1 MIVDEDASNT
11 RLLHDFLHNCS
22 EGRFATSLSILFGN
36 CVEKIAENDRHQ
48 TYSRLTSNKIFV
60 LYEIPFLLG
69 QKEKESHRLNY
80 LKDNLLVNTKVPNGR
95 KILFLDP
102 LILLPRLLR
111 IFRRPEV
118 NLVRALELERPF
130 DLSKLV
136 ANWTSLPKH

>member
-1 MIVDEDASNT
+1 MPQIPVCCMIFSSTAAKEDSP
-11 RLLHDFLHNCS
+11 LPSPF
-22 EGRFATSLSILFGN
+22 SLAI
-36 CVEKIAENDRHQ
+36 VKKIAENDRHQ

-80 LKDNLLVNTKVPNGR
+80 LKDNLLVNTKVTNGR

-118 NLVRALELERPF
+118 NHGKFLAPFECGGNIELRACAKELGPILTRK
-130 DLSKLV
+130 S
-136 ANWTSLPKH
+136 